1 MMINWRIKN
10 RHDGAFVD
18 AERVGQTNWTY
29 HGEMNEDFQPNGLGA
44 MYIDGQYFRGGYW
57 INGKIADEDKLS
69 KEEYDKRVN
78 EIVNK
83 K

>member
-1 MMINWRIKN
+1 MTNWRIKN
-10 RHDGAFVD
+10 RHDGTFVD
-18 AERVGQTNWTY
+18 AEGVEFSNWTY
-29 HGEMNEDFQPNGLGA
+29 HGEMNDDFQPNGIGA
-44 MYIDGQYFRGGYW
+44 MYIDGQYIRGGYW
-57 INGKIADEDKLS
+57 INGHIADEDKLS

>member
-1 MMINWRIKN
+1 
-10 RHDGAFVD
+10 
-18 AERVGQTNWTY
+18 
-29 HGEMNEDFQPNGLGA
+29 MNKDFQPNRLDN
-44 MYIDGQYFRGGYW
+44 MYMDGQYIRGGYW
-57 INGKIADEDKLS
+57 INGKISDEDKLP

>member
-1 MMINWRIKN
+1 MNWRIIN
-10 RHDGAFVD
+10 RHNETFVD
-18 AERVGQTNWTY
+18 AEGVVFPNWTY
-29 HGEMNEDFQPNGLGA
+29 LGEMNEDLQPNGLGA
-44 MYIDGQYFRGGYW
+44 MYIDGQYIRGGYW
-57 INGKIADEDKLS
+57 INGKIADRDKLT

>member
-1 MMINWRIKN
+1 MTNWRIKN
-10 RHDGAFVD
+10 RHDQTFVD
-18 AERVGQTNWTY
+18 AEGVEFPNWTY
-29 HGEMNEDFQPNGLGA
+29 HGEMNEDFRPNGLGA
-44 MYIDGQYFRGGYW
+44 MYIDGQYIRGGYW
-57 INGKIADEDKLS
+57 INGKIADEDKLP